1 MAEYDKNLAVAG
13 THTLETKGLR
23 KRYGRRVVVKDV
35 SLRVV
40 DCSDANGTMGSPE
53 HIFDKIRTALAP
65 ILDAR

>member
-35 SLRVV
+35 SLRV
-40 DCSDANGTMGSPE
+40 
-53 HIFDKIRTALAP
+53 
-65 ILDAR
+65 